1 MLEDYKEYKM
11 KMKCKKMRI
20 YGKKNVLKKE
30 KAKAKHDMAK
40 IEQDKIDIMKEE
52 FLLKKQQDKK
62 RIMLIDTKSMP
73 QYLAEYYKIRQI
85 EILTKRCISSF
96 N

>member
-1 MLEDYKEYKM
+1 
-11 KMKCKKMRI
+11 MKCKKMRI

-30 KAKAKHDMAK
+30 KAKAKHDMTK

-85 EILTKRCISSF
+85 EILTK
-96 N
+96 